1 MTEFKRH
8 NGQGLKITG
17 AFVRPD
23 KREDQVLAEKVV
35 LVSDKHGEVSYKPR
49 YSEEVKQEIDGMPV
63 PDKKK
68 RKYPIK
74 KLPEPVKQLVK
85 KAQDE
90 EFTVTANIGEAINEG
105 ESSYYIPQGEFDSIE
120 RQETLFDGEEKDEV
134 IQ

>member
-1 MTEFKRH
+1 
-8 NGQGLKITG
+8 
-17 AFVRPD
+17 
-23 KREDQVLAEKVV
+23 
-35 LVSDKHGEVSYKPR
+35 
-49 YSEEVKQEIDGMPV
+49 MPV

-90 EFTVTANIGEAINEG
+90 EFTVTADIGEAINDG

-120 RQETLFDGEEKDEV
+120 RQDTLFDEEDQDDVVFGGEDDE
-134 IQ
+134 Q